1 MDHIL
6 IFPLQIEDPSLG
18 PLVVIKFQLKLKNP
32 HVLKWFYLGNFKR
45 KVFQCNLD
53 VQAFQTPRCPQLE
66 WCRFP
71 ICFIVFSHSFFCERT
86 NFFKND
92 VMMEHD
98 DEYSRN
104 KWDKKGLK
112 FNWVSKQMILAIW
125 QNVQLWPVWLISHVD
140 PKW

>member
-6 IFPLQIEDPSLG
+6 ILIYILEKSKNHNRDSRSISRIVPIFPLQIEDPSLG

-66 WCRFP
+66 
-71 ICFIVFSHSFFCERT
+71 
-86 NFFKND
+86 
-92 VMMEHD
+92 
-98 DEYSRN
+98 
-104 KWDKKGLK
+104 
-112 FNWVSKQMILAIW
+112 
-125 QNVQLWPVWLISHVD
+125 
-140 PKW
+140 